1 MSIKTLMTLICS
13 INFALVVV
21 AVFLVFSL
29 NGQVDNY
36 ALVSDQRY
44 HSYLLADELRQSSD
58 DLTRLGRTYAITSDE
73 DYEKMYF
80 DILDIRN
87 GKKPRPEGYHKIYWD
102 LMLDYGNKPKAD
114 GETAPL
120 LDLMKAYGFSDEEFA
135 LLKEAQA
142 NSNALV
148 NLEVRAMNA
157 VKGRYQNGSS
167 GNYNVVKAPDL
178 ELARNLL
185 HGKQYHIEKAK
196 IMQPIDEFF
205 TVLESRTHSVN
216 ASSLDSVH
224 GYVTAMSV
232 LLVLILIC
240 VTCNYYVIK
249 IRVSDR
255 IRKTSRKLTKI
266 GENSDLTLTMPID
279 HNDEV
284 GNIAQNINVVISKFR
299 QTITNITDM
308 SDAVQANSQLIAST
322 VETGKSMSERQ
333 KSETTQAAAAV
344 EEMTMALSEVAKNTS
359 EASEYTQKANEF
371 AEQGKGIV
379 SNTIEQIRTLS
390 SEFEATSTVINE
402 LAEETNKVGGVLVV
416 IKSIAEQTN
425 LLALNAAIEAARA
438 GEQGRGFAVVA
449 DEVRSLAQRTQEST
463 AEIEEMVS
471 SLQNKASKAIESIES
486 GAKRLAT
493 TTTTVETADA
503 ALIHI
508 VDSIASLENLTAMI
522 ASATEE
528 QASVSGEISR
538 NIVNIDQSSESVAE
552 GFNELSSSA
561 ERMNTASSE
570 MIESVRSFKV

>member
-1 MSIKTLMTLICS
+1 MTLICS
-13 INFALVVV
+13 INFALVAV

-29 NGQVDNY
+29 NGKVDDY
-36 ALVSDQRY
+36 AVVSDQRY

-58 DLTRLGRTYAITSDE
+58 DLTRLGRTYAITSDN

-102 LMLDYGNKPKAD
+102 LMLDYGSKPKAD

-120 LDLMKAYGFSDEEFA
+120 LELMKDYGFSDEEFA

-148 NLEVRAMNA
+148 NLEVQAMNA

-167 GNYNVVKAPDL
+167 GDYSIEKAPDL
-178 ELARNLL
+178 EMARNLL

-196 IMQPIDEFF
+196 IMKPIDQFF
-205 TVLESRTHSVN
+205 TALESRTHKAN
-216 ASSLDSVH
+216 ASRLDSVH
-224 GYVTAMSV
+224 GYVTAMTV
-232 LLVLILIC
+232 MLVLILIC
-240 VTCNYYVIK
+240 AVSNYYVIK
-249 IRVSDR
+249 FRVSDR
-255 IRKTSRKLTKI
+255 IRNTSRTLTKI
-266 GENSDLTLTMPID
+266 GKQSDLTLTMKID

-284 GNIAQNINVVISKFR
+284 GNIARNINAMISKFR

-308 SDAVQANSQLIAST
+308 SDAVQASSRVIADT
-322 VETGKSMSERQ
+322 VETGKNMSERQ
-333 KSETTQAAAAV
+333 KSETTQAAAV
-344 EEMTMALSEVAKNTS
+344 EEMTMALSEVARNTS
-359 EASEYTQKANEF
+359 EASEYTQRANEF
-371 AEQGKGIV
+371 ADQGKGIV

-402 LAEETNKVGGVLVV
+402 LAKETDNVGGVLVV
-416 IKSIAEQTN
+416 IKNIAEQTN

-463 AEIEEMVS
+463 AEIEEMIS
-471 SLQNKASKAIESIES
+471 NLQNKASRAIESIES
-486 GAKRLAT
+486 GAKRLAS
-493 TTTTVETADA
+493 TTTTVEAADT
-503 ALIHI
+503 ALIQI
-508 VDSIASLENLTAMI
+508 VESMASLENLTTMI

-561 ERMNTASSE
+561 ERMNATSAE
-570 MIESVRSFKV
+570 MIESIRSFKV

>member
-1 MSIKTLMTLICS
+1 MTLICS
-13 INFALVVV
+13 INFALVAV

-29 NGQVDNY
+29 NGKVDDY
-36 ALVSDQRY
+36 AVVSDQRY

-58 DLTRLGRTYAITSDE
+58 DLTRLGRTYAITSDN

-102 LMLDYGNKPKAD
+102 LMLDYGNKPKTD
-114 GETAPL
+114 GEAAPL
-120 LDLMKAYGFSDEEFA
+120 LDLMKDYGFSDEEFA
-135 LLKEAQA
+135 LLEEAQA

-148 NLEVRAMNA
+148 NLEVQAMNA
-157 VKGRYQNGSS
+157 VKGRYQNGAS
-167 GNYNVVKAPDL
+167 GDYSIEKAPDL

-196 IMQPIDEFF
+196 IMKPIDQFF
-205 TVLESRTHSVN
+205 TALESRTHNAN

-224 GYVTAMSV
+224 GYVTAMTV
-232 LLVLILIC
+232 MLVLILIC
-240 VTCNYYVIK
+240 AVSNYYVIK
-249 IRVSDR
+249 FRVSDR
-255 IRKTSRKLTKI
+255 IRNTSRTLTKI
-266 GENSDLTLTMPID
+266 GKQSDLTLIMDID

-284 GNIAQNINVVISKFR
+284 GNIASNINAMISKFR

-308 SDAVQANSQLIAST
+308 SDAVQASSRVIADT
-322 VETGKSMSERQ
+322 VETGKHMSERQ

-344 EEMTMALSEVAKNTS
+344 EEMTTALSEVARNTS
-359 EASEYTQKANEF
+359 EASEYTQRANEF
-371 AEQGKGIV
+371 ADQGKDIV

-402 LAEETNKVGGVLVV
+402 LAKETDNVGGVLVV

-463 AEIEEMVS
+463 AEIEEMIS
-471 SLQNKASKAIESIES
+471 NLQNKASRAIESIES
-486 GAKRLAT
+486 GAKRLAS
-493 TTTTVETADA
+493 TTTTVEAADT
-503 ALIHI
+503 ALIQI
-508 VDSIASLENLTAMI
+508 VESMASLENLTTMI

-561 ERMNTASSE
+561 ERMNATSAE
-570 MIESVRSFKV
+570 MIESIRSFKV

>member
-1 MSIKTLMTLICS
+1 MTLICS
-13 INFALVVV
+13 INFALVAV

-29 NGQVDNY
+29 NGKVDDY
-36 ALVSDQRY
+36 AVVSDQRY

-58 DLTRLGRTYAITSDE
+58 DLTRLGRTYAITSDN

-102 LMLDYGNKPKAD
+102 LMLDYGNKPKTD
-114 GETAPL
+114 GEAAPL
-120 LDLMKAYGFSDEEFA
+120 LDLMKDYGFSDEEFA
-135 LLKEAQA
+135 LLEEAQA

-148 NLEVRAMNA
+148 NLEVQAMNA
-157 VKGRYQNGSS
+157 VKGRYQNGAS
-167 GNYNVVKAPDL
+167 GDYSIEKAPDL

-196 IMQPIDEFF
+196 IMKPIDQFF
-205 TVLESRTHSVN
+205 TALESRTHNAN

-224 GYVTAMSV
+224 GYVTAMTV
-232 LLVLILIC
+232 MLVLILIC
-240 VTCNYYVIK
+240 AVSNYYVIK
-249 IRVSDR
+249 FRVSDR
-255 IRKTSRKLTKI
+255 IRNTSRTLTKI
-266 GENSDLTLTMPID
+266 GKQSDLTLTMKID

-284 GNIAQNINVVISKFR
+284 GNIASNINAMISKFR

-308 SDAVQANSQLIAST
+308 SDAVQASSRVIADT
-322 VETGKSMSERQ
+322 VETGKHMSERQ

-344 EEMTMALSEVAKNTS
+344 EEMTTALSEVARNTS
-359 EASEYTQKANEF
+359 EASEYTQRANEF
-371 AEQGKGIV
+371 ADQGKDIV

-402 LAEETNKVGGVLVV
+402 LAKETDNVGGVLVV

-463 AEIEEMVS
+463 AEIEEMIS
-471 SLQNKASKAIESIES
+471 NLQNKASRAIESIES
-486 GAKRLAT
+486 GAKRLAS
-493 TTTTVETADA
+493 TTTTVEAADT
-503 ALIHI
+503 ALIQI
-508 VDSIASLENLTAMI
+508 VESMASLENLTTMI

-561 ERMNTASSE
+561 ERMNATSAE
-570 MIESVRSFKV
+570 MIESIRSFKV

>member
-1 MSIKTLMTLICS
+1 VPIKTLMTLICS
-13 INFALVVV
+13 INFALVAV

-29 NGQVDNY
+29 NGKVDDY
-36 ALVSDQRY
+36 AVVSDQRY

-58 DLTRLGRTYAITSDE
+58 DLTRLGRTYAITSDN

-102 LMLDYGNKPKAD
+102 LMLDYGNKPKTD
-114 GETAPL
+114 GEAAPL
-120 LDLMKAYGFSDEEFA
+120 LDLMKDYGFSDEEFA
-135 LLKEAQA
+135 LLEEAQA

-148 NLEVRAMNA
+148 NLEVQAMNA
-157 VKGRYQNGSS
+157 VKGRYQNGAS
-167 GNYNVVKAPDL
+167 GDYSIEKAPDL

-196 IMQPIDEFF
+196 IMKPIDQFF
-205 TVLESRTHSVN
+205 TALESRTHNAN

-224 GYVTAMSV
+224 GYVTAMTV
-232 LLVLILIC
+232 MLVLILIC
-240 VTCNYYVIK
+240 AVSNYYVIK
-249 IRVSDR
+249 FRVSDR
-255 IRKTSRKLTKI
+255 IRNTSRTLTKI
-266 GENSDLTLTMPID
+266 GKQSDLTLTMKID

-284 GNIAQNINVVISKFR
+284 GNIASNINAMISKFR

-308 SDAVQANSQLIAST
+308 SDAVQASSRVIADT
-322 VETGKSMSERQ
+322 VETGKHMSERQ

-344 EEMTMALSEVAKNTS
+344 EEMTTALSEVARNTS
-359 EASEYTQKANEF
+359 EASEYTQRANEF
-371 AEQGKGIV
+371 ADQGKDIV

-402 LAEETNKVGGVLVV
+402 LAKETDNVGGVLVV

-463 AEIEEMVS
+463 AEIEEMIS
-471 SLQNKASKAIESIES
+471 NLQNKASRAIESIES
-486 GAKRLAT
+486 GAKRLAS
-493 TTTTVETADA
+493 TTTTVEAADT
-503 ALIHI
+503 ALIQI
-508 VDSIASLENLTAMI
+508 VESMASLENLTTMI

-561 ERMNTASSE
+561 ERMNATSAE
-570 MIESVRSFKV
+570 MIESIRSFKV